1 MPQPFHFT
9 AQKLRSFVHGASGFW
24 AIAIA
29 LTLTGLPPSSAVAV
43 PRLTTSDNLCD
54 RAALR
59 AARSHGIPDN
69 VMLAITRIETGR
81 TRQGQLTPWPWTVN
95 MEGTGHWFA
104 TEDEARAFVFSRF
117 KDGARSFDVG
127 CFQINY
133 KWHSTG
139 FRSIDEMFDP
149 DLNAAYA
156 ARFLST
162 LHEEFGDWSKAAGA
176 YHSRTRQYAD
186 IYMARFDTA
195 RATLGSD
202 GAAPEAQDTGP
213 LPILG
218 HAARQ
223 PLIGSGSGG
232 LGSLVPTG
240 AAASSTSLIAFN

>member
-1 MPQPFHFT
+1 MPQIPHFP
-9 AQKLRSFVHGASGFW
+9 AQKLRSLINGTSGSW
-24 AIAIA
+24 A
-29 LTLTGLPPSSAVAV
+29 LCLVLSLTGLPPSSAVAV
-43 PRLTTSDNLCD
+43 PGLRTTDNLCD

-59 AARSHGIPDN
+59 AARSHGIPDD

-81 TRQGQLTPWPWTVN
+81 TRQGRLTPWPWTVN
-95 MEGTGHWFA
+95 MEGAGHWFA

-156 ARFLST
+156 ARFLGT
-162 LHEEFGDWSKAAGA
+162 LHDEFGNWSKAAGA
-176 YHSRTRQYAD
+176 YHSRTRHYAD

-195 RATLGSD
+195 RATLSSGGTD
-202 GAAPEAQDTGP
+202 PDTQDAGP

-240 AAASSTSLIAFN
+240 AAATSTSLIAFN

>member
-1 MPQPFHFT
+1 MPRPFHSRLWSW
-9 AQKLRSFVHGASGFW
+9 LRSARSNQGRPALFLTFILVSFTPSLPH
-24 AIAIA
+24 A
-29 LTLTGLPPSSAVAV
+29 LTQFRTTG
-43 PRLTTSDNLCD
+43 NLCD

-59 AARSHGIPDN
+59 AARTHAVPED

-81 TRQGQLTPWPWTVN
+81 TSKGETSPWPWTVN
-95 MEGTGHWFA
+95 MEGAGHWFS
-104 TEDEARAFVFSRF
+104 TEDDARSFVFSRF

-133 KWHSTG
+133 KWHSSG
-139 FRSIDEMFDP
+139 FKSIDEMFDP

-156 ARFLST
+156 ARFLRT
-162 LHEEFGDWSKAAGA
+162 LHDEFGDWSKAAGA

-186 IYMARFDTA
+186 IYIARFDATRADLTA
-195 RATLGSD
+195 PS
-202 GAAPEAQDTGP
+202 PSIDTGP

-218 HAARQ
+218 RTLRQ

-240 AAASSTSLIAFN
+240 AAANSSSLIAFN